1 MVDGRER
8 PDRRGSVPYANSRS
22 LARVQ
27 RPVVLISGPDE
38 ERRAEAAEALGGA
51 GLDVRHASSGAE
63 TMEALTTSPPAALV
77 LDVAAFGIEGFGL
90 LRRLRATPHFNSLP
104 VVALTAAPHPDQ
116 AVRALRLGA
125 DDAIGD
131 PLNAPELVARVWT
144 RIERPPGQENG
155 PGGDARSGALDERA
169 FQRAF
174 SRELA
179 RIAGTSARGCLAYID
194 VAERQ
199 QLHTRLGH
207 RDEAQIQAEVARITA
222 LSTRP
227 YDIVGEVRGGHIAIF
242 LPDVD
247 EEEAGRALRRLSRV
261 IAGHTYTAEHGH
273 FRLTPVIGYVGF
285 AGDRTSSDLHARAMA
300 AMGSAAMHLDL
311 LPLAYH
317 ESMGRD
323 SQGLRSRTPGKPL
336 RARIGLLTTPF
347 QVLITIVVGMVIPF
361 LFYAFMDLFVFDIT
375 HEMYLV
381 VVAALLFTGVLIWVE
396 GLLTFRRNRPPA
408 FPRKPYPKASAIIA
422 AYLPNEAATIVE
434 TVEAFLAL
442 RYDAGLQVILAYN
455 TPIDLP
461 VERTLEEIARGDP
474 RLLLYRVE
482 GSTSKAQNVNAA
494 LAHVT
499 GEFTGLFD
507 ADHLPSNDTFPR
519 AWRWLS
525 DGYDVVQ
532 GHPVIRNGD
541 ASWVTKMITVEFE
554 TIYAVSHPGRT
565 KMHGFG
571 LFCGSN
577 GFWRTD
583 LLRSTRMQGS
593 MLTEDID
600 SAMRVI
606 EEGYRIATDPRLV
619 SRELAPTTLQALW
632 NQRMRWAQGWLQVS
646 RKHFWPSVRSEHL
659 TFRQKLGAFHLL
671 AWREF
676 YPWISWQMFPII
688 TYWSIREGGPQNLD
702 WLIPIFV
709 FTTVFTMTVGPAQT
723 IVGYIQR
730 DPLAGRGRWYVAYL
744 VLGSIFYG
752 EFKNVIVRVAHVKE
766 LLGDRRWKI
775 TPRQSKPLPGA
786 DEADGEST
794 PKAA

>member
-1 MVDGRER
+1 MR
-8 PDRRGSVPYANSRS
+8 A
-22 LARVQ
+22 Q

-38 ERRAEAAEALGGA
+38 ARRLQAAEALAGA
-51 GLDVRHASSGAE
+51 GLEVRHAHDPQA
-63 TMEALTTSPPAALV
+63 TMEALANSPPAALV
-77 LDVAAFGIEGFGL
+77 LDIAAFGLPGFGL
-90 LRRLRATPHFNSLP
+90 LRRLRSTPPYTSLP
-104 VVALTAAPHPDQ
+104 VVALTSLPHPDQ

-125 DDAIGD
+125 DDALGE
-131 PLNAPELVARVWT
+131 PLNASELVARVWT
-144 RIERPPGQENG
+144 RIERPPGQEMG
-155 PGGDARSGALDERA
+155 IQGEVRAGVLDERA

-179 RIAGTSARGCLAYID
+179 RVAGTSARGCLAYID

-199 QLHTRLGH
+199 QLHNRLGH
-207 RDEAQIQAEVARITA
+207 RDEAQIQAEVARLAA

-227 YDIVGEVRGGHIAIF
+227 YDIVGEVRGGHVAIF
-242 LPDVD
+242 LPDID
-247 EEEAGRALRRLSRV
+247 EEEAGRALKRLSRI
-261 IAGHTYTAEHGH
+261 IAGHTYIAEHGRLH
-273 FRLTPVIGYVGF
+273 LTPVIGFVAF
-285 AGDRTSSDLHARAMA
+285 AGERTSSDLHARAMA
-300 AMGSAAMHLDL
+300 AMGSAANHLDL
-311 LPLAYH
+311 LPMAYH

-323 SQGLRSRTPGKPL
+323 AQGLRSRMPRRPL
-336 RARIGLLTTPF
+336 RARLGLLTLPF
-347 QVLITIVVGMVIPF
+347 QIFITIFVGMVVPF
-361 LFYAFMDLFVFDIT
+361 LFYAFMDLFVIDIT

-381 VVAALLFTGVLIWVE
+381 VVAALLFTGVLIWIE
-396 GLLTFRRNRPPA
+396 GLLTFRKNRPPA
-408 FPRKPYPKASAIIA
+408 FPRRPYPAASAIIA

-442 RYDAGLQVILAYN
+442 RYEAGLQVILAYN
-455 TPIDLP
+455 TPVDLP
-461 VERTLEEIARGDP
+461 VEATLEEIARRDP
-474 RLLLYRVE
+474 RLLLYRVA

-499 GEFTGLFD
+499 GDFTGLFD
-507 ADHLPSNDTFPR
+507 ADHLPSPDTFTR

-525 DGYDVVQ
+525 DGYDIVQ

-583 LLRSTRMQGS
+583 LLRSIRMQGS

-600 SAMRVI
+600 SAMRAI
-606 EEGYRIATDPRLV
+606 EEGHRIATDPRLV
-619 SRELAPTTLQALW
+619 SRELAPTTLKQLW

-646 RKHFWPSVRSEHL
+646 RKHFGPSIRSEHL

-709 FTTVFTMTVGPAQT
+709 FTTIFTMTVGPAQT

-730 DPLAGRGRWYVAYL
+730 DPLAGRGRWYAAYL

-766 LLGDRRWKI
+766 LLGDRAWKI
-775 TPRQSKPLPGA
+775 TPRQAKPLPGS
-786 DEADGEST
+786 DEAEDVDV
-794 PKAA
+794 KRAA